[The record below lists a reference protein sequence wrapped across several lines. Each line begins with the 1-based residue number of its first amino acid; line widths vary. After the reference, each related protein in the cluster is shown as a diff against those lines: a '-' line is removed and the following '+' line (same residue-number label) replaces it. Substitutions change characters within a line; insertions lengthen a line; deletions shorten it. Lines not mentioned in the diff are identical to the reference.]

1 MKIVASNRKAR
12 HDYEIQQRFIAGI
25 SLTGGEVKSVKAG
38 HVDLKG
44 SYVSFSPDKAEL
56 RDAHINPYK
65 FSSSEVDQNP
75 TRPRQLLLHKH
86 ELATLD
92 QKTHAE
98 HLTVVPLAM
107 GIQNGLVKIEIALA
121 RGKKAHDKREAKR
134 KRDMAREAEI
144 ERSQLKK

>member
-1 MKIVASNRKAR
+1 MKIVASNRRAR
-12 HDYEIQQRFIAGI
+12 HDYEIHEKFIAGI

-44 SYVSFSPDKAEL
+44 SYVSFSPDRAEL

-65 FSSSEVDQNP
+65 FSSGTEQDP
-75 TRPRQLLLHKH
+75 DRPRQLLLHKH
-86 ELATLD
+86 ELKVLD

-98 HLTVVPLAM
+98 HLTVVPLAI
-107 GIQNGLVKIEIALA
+107 GIQKGLVKVEIALA

-134 KRDMAREAEI
+134 KQDMKREAEI